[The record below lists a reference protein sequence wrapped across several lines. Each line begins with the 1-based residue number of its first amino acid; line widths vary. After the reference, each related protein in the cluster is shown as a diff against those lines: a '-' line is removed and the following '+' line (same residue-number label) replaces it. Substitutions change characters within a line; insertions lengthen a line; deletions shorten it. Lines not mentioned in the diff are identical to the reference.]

1 MQNIF
6 YGIKKVTMKFFRNL
20 LTLFCY
26 KGVTQYFLG
35 VIKMTA
41 MNLTVS
47 IKENGTN
54 KYSYHTNM
62 IFELHIV

>member
-1 MQNIF
+1 
-6 YGIKKVTMKFFRNL
+6 MKFFRNL